1 MDATFYR
8 FGPFRLFPSEQLLLR
23 EEEAVALPPKAF
35 EVLLALA
42 ANAGHLMTRDALMQL
57 VWPRGFVEEIN
68 LTVNVSLLRKQLG
81 RLPDGSGYI
90 VTVPKRGYRFRAPVT
105 QESVDDD
112 HDFALAP
119 VQADAPDEAPAE
131 LATAVLSAPA
141 PLVQIARGRRRGHP
155 WILAA
160 TAVLA
165 IAAALAGAWRFALP
179 PTPAPKPAAAA
190 VNAPIH
196 ALAVLPFGLISDDP
210 RDQYLSLG
218 LADAVITRLSG
229 LGKVRIRPIG
239 AVRRYADS
247 RDPTAAGSELKVDVV
262 LDGTIQRHAGQTRV
276 NVRLTRVDGGG
287 TLWTDSFDASGT
299 AFALEDAISQ
309 RLFAAL
315 TLELSADEQRRL
327 SSRPT
332 QSTDAYD
339 LYLRAR
345 VQLNGH
351 SADAVRASRKLF
363 AQAIQADP
371 NYAAA
376 YAGLADAYVLADA
389 WGGDLP
395 DPRLSAPRAK
405 EAAERAL
412 ALDETSPEAHTS
424 LAWLRLTWD
433 WDWPGAERE
442 FQRALDLNPGYVN
455 AHRWYAHEL
464 MALGR
469 AEAAY
474 AHSQAA
480 LELAPTDVTANA
492 QMAWH
497 QLFARR
503 YPAAIAQAQ
512 RALEFDP
519 DYTPA
524 QRVLGLAYLHAGGYD
539 EACAE
544 FQREAQHSRE
554 DLTALAYLA
563 RCHAAAHRVAQ
574 ARGILV
580 RLEREAAHRYVSAA
594 AIAAIHAALGDREAA
609 LHWLERACDEHAS
622 ALIYLNVDPV
632 FDPLREEPRFQAIV
646 ARVNLPPPSPEASR
660 ADMQGSG

>member
-23 EEEAVALPPKAF
+23 EEEPVALPPKAF
-35 EVLLALA
+35 EVLRVLV
-42 ANAGHLMTRDALMQL
+42 ANAGHLMTREALMQL

-68 LTVNVSLLRKQLG
+68 LTVNVSLLRKHLG

-105 QESVDDD
+105 QEPVGADQGAALVPAQPETLDD
-112 HDFALAP
+112 AAIEP
-119 VQADAPDEAPAE
+119 PAI
-131 LATAVLSAPA
+131 VLPA
-141 PLVQIARGRRRGHP
+141 PLPLVSLARQMPRGRSWFVAGLL
-155 WILAA
+155 LAL
-160 TAVLA
+160 T
-165 IAAALAGAWRFALP
+165 IAASIGTWRFALP
-179 PTPAPKPAAAA
+179 PPAATSA
-190 VNAPIH
+190 VAEVRAPVQ
-196 ALAVLPFGLISDDP
+196 ALAVLPFSLISDDP
-210 RDQYLSLG
+210 HDQYLRLG
-218 LADAVITRLSG
+218 LADAVITRLGG
-229 LGKVRIRPIG
+229 LGTVRILPIG
-239 AVRRYADS
+239 AVRRFVDN
-247 RDPTAAGSELKVDVV
+247 RDPAAAGGQLKVDAV

-276 NVRLTRVDGGG
+276 NVRLTRVEGGR
-287 TLWTDSFDASGT
+287 TLWTDSFDASGS

-309 RLFAAL
+309 RLLVAL
-315 TLELSADEQRRL
+315 TPELGANERQRL
-327 SSRPT
+327 ASRPT
-332 QSTDAYD
+332 QSTEAYD

-345 VQLNGH
+345 AQLHGH
-351 SADAVRASRKLF
+351 SADSVRASRELF

-376 YAGLADAYVLADA
+376 YAGLAEAYVLADA
-389 WGGDLP
+389 WGGVLP
-395 DPRLSAPRAK
+395 DPRQSAPQAK
-405 EAAERAL
+405 EAAERAV
-412 ALDETSPEAHTS
+412 ALDDASPEAHTS

-442 FQRALDLNPGYVN
+442 FRRALDLDPANLD

-480 LELAPTDVTANA
+480 LELAPTDATAHA

-497 QLFARR
+497 LLFARR
-503 YPAAIAQAQ
+503 YAAAIAQAR

-519 DYTPA
+519 DYAPA

-544 FQREAQHSRE
+544 FQREAQRSTE
-554 DLTALAYLA
+554 DLTAVAYLA

-574 ARGILV
+574 ARAILA
-580 RLEREAAHRYVSAA
+580 RLERESAQRYVPAS
-594 AIAAIHAALGDREAA
+594 AIAAIHAALDEREAA

-632 FDPLREEPRFQAIV
+632 FDPLRTEPRFAAIV
-646 ARVNLPPPSPEASR
+646 ARINLPRASTEALR
-660 ADMQGSG
+660 ADVQDSG